1 MKRVLAM
8 LIALIMMFS
17 LVACNKNDA
26 PATDAN
32 KTEGEK
38 ATEATDGEAKD
49 GEATESSYFHIC
61 GVTVTVSQSEDEQR
75 GCEAMIKKYG
85 DAKEGGLIV
94 NKKYPDTFSAEQ

>member
-1 MKRVLAM
+1 
-8 LIALIMMFS
+8 MMFS

-49 GEATESSYFHIC
+49 GEAKDGEATEASDFHI
-61 GVTVTVSQSEDEQR
+61 GVVTGTVSQCEDEQR
-75 GCEAMIKKYG
+75 GCEAMIAKYG
-85 DAKEGGLIV
+85 DAKELSLIHI
-94 NKKYPDTFSAEQ
+94 